1 MFADH
6 KFRIKAPIQEVWEF
20 LLTPEKIGSCI
31 PGCEKIEPIGED
43 AYKSTIIIKLPIFS
57 ITTKSTTTITETDPP
72 HHLKSLTDGEYDLG
86 GGKYHQETVVDLE
99 EIAENEVEVSYSA
112 ETKLE
117 GGLASFGEKIMSEV
131 AKALGEQFAKNMQ
144 VKLECKPVG

>member
-144 VKLECKPVG
+144 VKLERKPVG

>member
-43 AYKSTIIIKLPIFS
+43 AYRSTMIIKLPIFS
-57 ITTKSTTTITETDPP
+57 ITAKSTTTITETDPP
-72 HHLKSLTDGEYDLG
+72 HHLKSLTEGQYDLG

-112 ETKLE
+112 ETRLE
-117 GGLASFGEKIMSEV
+117 GGLGGFGEKIMSDV
-131 AKALGEQFAKNMQ
+131 AKALGEQFAKNIQ
-144 VKLECKPVG
+144 VKLESKP